1 MSSSLSECAFAA
13 ANSALELI
21 LAQAC
26 IAYDCSAKSSNL
38 FLWLTWTLL
47 TLHSYINVYSQRKDL
62 LCKRCFWRLAATG
75 FALFYADLCPVLLK
89 PWLGVRSLPWLV
101 VSSFWDLSSPQTR
114 RKIGSTTL
122 RALTSS
128 FWDAWGKQY
137 NKNTMISPY
146 ISANRTWQNLDVF
159 LTLTPNLVCMTWERQ
174 QLFRASLCTGW
185 WIKET
190 RPR

>member
-1 MSSSLSECAFAA
+1 MHLQP
-13 ANSALELI
+13 ALELI
-21 LAQAC
+21 VAQAC

-62 LCKRCFWRLAATG
+62 LCKPLLLEVEKTCSNWLCPS
-75 FALFYADLCPVLLK
+75 YADLCPVLLK

-101 VSSFWDLSSPQTR
+101 VSSFWDLASPQTC
-114 RKIGSTTL
+114 RKLDLQPYI

-137 NKNTMISPY
+137 NKNKMISPY

-159 LTLTPNLVCMTWERQ
+159 LTLAPNLVCMTWERQ
-174 QLFRASLCTGW
+174 QLFWASLCTGW